1 MTKNDLPDLRRFAA
15 NGQITYSKHAL
26 QQMLA
31 RGCFTTDVENILKSS
46 TNQLIE
52 IQSPSVAPGHAHKD
66 PRYIIADP
74 NFTPDTAVVITLDVS
89 NPTSPQINI
98 VTVERALSS
107 VWDKDKT
114 KDPWL
119 TRK

>member
-1 MTKNDLPDLRRFAA
+1 MTKKDLPDLRRFAA

-26 QQMLA
+26 LQMLA
-31 RGCFTTDVENILKSS
+31 RGCLTNDVEQILTSN

-52 IQSPSVAPGHAHKD
+52 TQSPSAAAGHAHKD
-66 PRYIIADP
+66 HRYIIADP
-74 NFTPDTAVVITLDVS
+74 NFSPDTAVVITLDVS
-89 NPTSPQINI
+89 KPTAPQINI
-98 VTVERALSS
+98 ITVEPALDA
-107 VWDKDKT
+107 VWDKDKS